1 MAARPRF
8 GHSGRSLNSTTR
20 LRDSKLRGALTTLLK
35 VTLSRR
41 GLVFVAPL
49 GLGLGLGVSV
59 ARTAVAAQSDEAPAT
74 PKTDVPLFFHN
85 DVDYGSD
92 SEFNPVQAT
101 LHLSYDIL
109 RNASYQDNPF
119 QLAYATGFENVAK
132 NLAHPFDAIEKSGGT
147 GEFIGREV
155 LPIKGLNS
163 AHGQWVPNY
172 TLHALG
178 EGTVYR
184 KLWSWY
190 ASRGVP
196 APWLFGLL
204 NTAAAQFINE
214 AAENAGF
221 RGPNTDPVADFWI
234 FNPIGYLL
242 FSIDPVARFFSTTVR
257 IDFWPHQATF
267 DLVHLKLLN
276 AGGNYSFKF
285 PLPRTDLKLFY
296 YTGTDGLF
304 GLTIPTRRGDS
315 FSVAAGTHLYTIR
328 PVYTEQG
335 GRIILPDD
343 LEFSVAAFWDR
354 NESLM
359 TSVQLIGPKHPT
371 ALANV
376 YPGLLH
382 VADFRFGLYGCAG
395 YYDGV
400 ALGLSISWLP
410 LGPGVAGWTRT
421 NQELL

>member
-1 MAARPRF
+1 MQ
-8 GHSGRSLNSTTR
+8 L
-20 LRDSKLRGALTTLLK
+20 
-35 VTLSRR
+35 
-41 GLVFVAPL
+41 
-49 GLGLGLGVSV
+49 SV
-59 ARTAVAAQSDEAPAT
+59 ARCSRALSLLAIGGLLVGEATTAVAAASDEASA
-74 PKTDVPLFFHN
+74 KTAKTTHPSAPLYFHN

-101 LHLSYDIL
+101 LHLSFDIL

-119 QLAYATGFENVAK
+119 KVDYSAGFENVAK
-132 NLAHPFDAIEKSGGT
+132 NLAHPFEAIEKSGGA

-155 LPIKGLNS
+155 FPIKGLNS
-163 AHGQWVPNY
+163 DHGQWIPNY

-178 EGTVYR
+178 EGAVYR

-190 ASRGVP
+190 ASKGVP

-204 NTAAAQFINE
+204 NTAAAQFMNE
-214 AAENAGF
+214 VAENGNF
-221 RGPNTDPVADFWI
+221 RGANTDPVADFYI
-234 FNPIGYLL
+234 FNPIGYAL
-242 FSIDPVARFFSTTVR
+242 FSIDPVARFFSTTVK
-257 IDFWPHQATF
+257 INFWPHQATF
-267 DLVHLKLLN
+267 DVVHMKLLN
-276 AGGNYSFKF
+276 TGGNYSFKF

-304 GLTIPTRRGDS
+304 GLTVPTRRGDS

-328 PVYTEQG
+328 PVYTDQG

-343 LEFSVAAFWDR
+343 LEFAIGAFWDR

-371 ALANV
+371 AIANV
-376 YPGLLH
+376 YPGLLS
-382 VADFRFGLYGCAG
+382 VAGFRFGLYGSAG

-410 LGPGVAGWTRT
+410 LGPGFAAWTRT
-421 NQELL
+421 SQELL